1 MYSVVERLFM
11 YRSHLTFRY
20 CFRCIELYTLFTFD
34 INTHECRR
42 SLGHIFFVVLFSF
55 FPHGDLKHFLN
66 AKKKNLFVF
75 IKDNKNVNSI
85 TASKF
90 LIIRKKDKEKSKQ

>member
-20 CFRCIELYTLFTFD
+20 CFRCIELYALFTFD

-42 SLGHIFFVVLFSF
+42 SLVDIFFCRFIF
-55 FPHGDLKHFLN
+55 FPPMTF
-66 AKKKNLFVF
+66 KKFFERK
-75 IKDNKNVNSI
+75 KNVN
-85 TASKF
+85 
-90 LIIRKKDKEKSKQ
+90 LIITV